1 MQKRHFD
8 FGKYGRDDR
17 GLSKCAPSLK
27 HTGQSDDQ
35 LPEFKKF
42 EPSRPLTSSK
52 GNTMALKN
60 AAGLYSERL
69 RASYKC
75 GLSLRVSFRVEGC
88 SKSAR
93 TRPRTTPSRY
103 TRACGGFIF
112 EMNIR
117 VAACVAC
124 GDHCSGEVRARMRA
138 HAGREG
144 MILNGF
150 GSGPAR

>member
-1 MQKRHFD
+1 MQKRHVV
-8 FGKYGRDDR
+8 FGDYGRNDR
-17 GLSKCAPSLK
+17 SIPECAPSLQ
-27 HTGQSDDQ
+27 HMGQGDDQ
-35 LPEFKKF
+35 PPISRKIK
-42 EPSRPLTSSK
+42 PSRPLTSSK

-60 AAGLYSERL
+60 AAGLYSARL

-124 GDHCSGEVRARMRA
+124 GDHCSGTVSARMRA
-138 HAGREG
+138 H
-144 MILNGF
+144 
-150 GSGPAR
+150 